1 MWEIAGERAA
11 EYCGGDGVPEG
22 RITIP
27 NEIAQN
33 LKAAEDGLSARYD
46 ASARNLVAE
55 KPVLAYILKSAL
67 DEYEGYTIQEIAG
80 KYIEGVPQIRTAAV
94 HRDHPDRQVP
104 VSPASPMSSGQ
115 GEKADGEDAADAPD
129 SMMSGD
135 EKIEGL
141 PGEDKSQREGTV
153 YYDIR
158 FLAVIP
164 QRGVLAEIFVNIEIQ
179 NNDKPG
185 YPIPMRGIYHGA
197 RMISSQRGTVFK
209 DQEYGKIKRVVSI
222 WVCEDTAD
230 YRSDTINQY
239 QMTETCKR
247 GNFREEKESYDLMR
261 VVVLRLGRH
270 GEKSGDNAIRLL
282 SKMFSVERT
291 YEEKLMALTD
301 EFQISVTKGISR
313 EVLNMCNLSTGVYN
327 KGVAAGLQEGRQEGM
342 QEGRMEQ
349 ARETAYELYDEDGF
363 SPEKIAKRL
372 KVSVE
377 TVEKWLKERLAAV

>member
-1 MWEIAGERAA
+1 ML
-11 EYCGGDGVPEG
+11 EG

-104 VSPASPMSSGQ
+104 VSSAAPMSSGQ

-141 PGEDKSQREGTV
+141 SAEDKSQREGSV

-158 FLAVIP
+158 FLTVIP
-164 QRGVLAEIFVNIEIQ
+164 Q
-179 NNDKPG
+179 
-185 YPIPMRGIYHGA
+185 
-197 RMISSQRGTVFK
+197 
-209 DQEYGKIKRVVSI
+209 
-222 WVCEDTAD
+222 
-230 YRSDTINQY
+230 
-239 QMTETCKR
+239 
-247 GNFREEKESYDLMR
+247 
-261 VVVLRLGRH
+261 
-270 GEKSGDNAIRLL
+270 SG
-282 SKMFSVERT
+282 
-291 YEEKLMALTD
+291 
-301 EFQISVTKGISR
+301 
-313 EVLNMCNLSTGVYN
+313 
-327 KGVAAGLQEGRQEGM
+327 
-342 QEGRMEQ
+342 
-349 ARETAYELYDEDGF
+349 
-363 SPEKIAKRL
+363 
-372 KVSVE
+372 
-377 TVEKWLKERLAAV
+377 

>member
-1 MWEIAGERAA
+1 MPPQGLVYTLFRSLLNKCHLALSNPAKQGYRLIQPPCTGTNIRHLVS
-11 EYCGGDGVPEG
+11 EYLRNGV
-22 RITIP
+22 
-27 NEIAQN
+27 
-33 LKAAEDGLSARYD
+33 
-46 ASARNLVAE
+46 LVAE

-301 EFQISVTKGISR
+301 EFQISVTKEISR

-327 KGVAAGLQEGRQEGM
+327 KGVT
-342 QEGRMEQ
+342 EGRMEQ